1 MRISDW
7 SSDVCSSDLKY
18 WRYSRCLWGL
28 RRRTIRR
35 RNDRGFIYAPGL
47 SAARDRLSLD
57 RAFLGPVGGA
67 GLRLHIPRRAG
78 WRAGTASLR
87 QTRLSPRH
95 VDPVLGS
102 SDRGAAILV
111 SDCPQPSTLVP
122 ERTVPKP
129 HTGNTPG

>member
-1 MRISDW
+1 MK
-7 SSDVCSSDLKY
+7 SSRGIGTRMGLIVPPRKY

-67 GLRLHIPRRAG
+67 GLRHQQIGRAHV
-78 WRAGTASLR
+78 RTPVTNAHLVC
-87 QTRLSPRH
+87 RL
-95 VDPVLGS
+95 L
-102 SDRGAAILV
+102 L
-111 SDCPQPSTLVP
+111 
-122 ERTVPKP
+122 EKKK
-129 HTGNTPG
+129 NTNHSKQY

>member
-1 MRISDW
+1 MK
-7 SSDVCSSDLKY
+7 SSRGIGTRMGLIVPPRKY

-87 QTRLSPRH
+87 QTRLSPRQIGRAH
-95 VDPVLGS
+95 V
-102 SDRGAAILV
+102 
-111 SDCPQPSTLVP
+111 
-122 ERTVPKP
+122 
-129 HTGNTPG
+129 

>member
-67 GLRLHIPRRAG
+67 GLRLPIPRRAG
-78 WRAGTASLR
+78 WRAGKASLGVEECGDGKEWIR
-87 QTRLSPRH
+87 KCWSRSSPYPYNKNATYVH
-95 VDPVLGS
+95 Y
-102 SDRGAAILV
+102 
-111 SDCPQPSTLVP
+111 
-122 ERTVPKP
+122 
-129 HTGNTPG
+129 NTHR